1 MPWFGP
7 LGATFALPVKYHM
20 HFGEPVRF
28 TGGANE
34 EDDAI
39 AAKVSQLKQA
49 IAELLAAGL
58 RSRRGIFR

>member
-1 MPWFGP
+1 
-7 LGATFALPVKYHM
+7 
-20 HFGEPVRF
+20 VRF

-39 AAKVSQLKQA
+39 AAKVSQVKQA